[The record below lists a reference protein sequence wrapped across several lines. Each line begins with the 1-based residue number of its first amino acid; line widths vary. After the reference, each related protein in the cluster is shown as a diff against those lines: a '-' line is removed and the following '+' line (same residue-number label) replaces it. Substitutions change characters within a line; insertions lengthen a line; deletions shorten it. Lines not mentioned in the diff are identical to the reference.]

1 MRAHSKYRD
10 VLSSQLDMEIEDDGR
25 QARDGAESN
34 VGQVTGLSSQVLHP
48 DEQDMEEPNEKLQEQ
63 VEECN

>member
-1 MRAHSKYRD
+1 
-10 VLSSQLDMEIEDDGR
+10 MEIDDDGR
-25 QARDGAESN
+25 NARDGAESN
-34 VGQVTGLSSQVLHP
+34 VGQATGLSSQVLHP